1 MTDVLNPTPLARRPT
16 RVALA
21 VLVLLSSACAPLVQ
35 HPEAQAP
42 LPSQWPAAS
51 ATTQAELPDWRSF
64 FADPALQQLITQALA
79 HNRDLRV
86 ATLGIEQARAQYQI
100 READRLPTLN
110 AVANGTRTPTSA
122 GRIASSYT
130 AGLSLTAFELDFF
143 GRVARLQDQAL
154 AQYLASRE
162 ARDSAQISL
171 AATVAGL
178 WLNLVA
184 DEQALA
190 LTRQTLASREASLAL
205 IRLRY
210 DHGATAEPD
219 LRLAQSL
226 VEAARASLAQQQRQ
240 RALDENALQ
249 LLLGQPVPPAL
260 LQGLAQTR
268 LDQLALPDVP
278 AGLPSQLLARRPDI
292 RQAEQ
297 QMQAARANVEVARA
311 AFFPRITLT
320 AGAGSASSHLN
331 DLLQSGSWGFTL
343 APSLSLPVLD
353 GGRNQAGL
361 ASAQASQQVALAQ
374 YEKAVLTAFREVADA
389 LASRQALRDQQAAQ
403 RAQVE
408 ADSARLRA
416 AEQRFA
422 HGLSSALELQDAQRS
437 LLATQL
443 AELQTQLASQQNRVA
458 LYKAL
463 GGGLAH

>member
-1 MTDVLNPTPLARRPT
+1 MTTPKYRLP
-16 RVALA
+16 ALA
-21 VLVLLSSACAPLVQ
+21 TLALLASACAPLVQ

-42 LPSQWPAAS
+42 LPSQWPAQE
-51 ATTQAELPDWRSF
+51 ATAATAAQLPDWRAF
-64 FADPALQQLITQALA
+64 FADPALQQLIPLALA

-110 AVANGTRTPTSA
+110 AVANGSRTPTSA

-171 AATVAGL
+171 AATVASL

-210 DHGATAEPD
+210 DRGAASEPD
-219 LRLAQSL
+219 LRQAQSL
-226 VEAARASLAQQQRQ
+226 VEATRASLAQQQRQ

-260 LQGLAQTR
+260 LQGLAHTR

-297 QMQAARANVEVARA
+297 QVAAARANVEVARA

-320 AGAGSASSHLN
+320 AGAGSASSHLS
-331 DLLQSGSWGFTL
+331 DLLQGGSWGFTL

-361 ASAQASQQVALAQ
+361 ESAQAGQQIALAQ

-389 LASRQALRDQQAAQ
+389 LASRQTLQDQYTAQ

-408 ADSARLRA
+408 ADRARLRA
-416 AEQRFA
+416 AEQRFE
-422 HGLSSALELQDAQRS
+422 HGLSSALELQDAQRN

-458 LYKAL
+458 LFKAL
-463 GGGLAH
+463 GGGLVH